1 LRFRTILPAAAVL
14 FALVAAA
21 PVYAQPAL
29 TGGTSAAETPGPT
42 SATAPAS
49 TKEAPP
55 TGGAAP
61 EAAGAPT
68 GAGSTIGLTVPGSR
82 ARIRNGIAYAPELAP
97 VQVKQALWAGNQIVG
112 RPYVWGGGH
121 AAFVSRGY
129 DCSGT
134 VSFALHGAVLLRS
147 PMDSSE
153 FMSFGEPGAGQW
165 ITIYTNPGHMYAVI
179 AGVRLDTSTQGDPS
193 NLKGPRWRPAL
204 RSHHSF
210 QVRHPPGL

>member
-82 ARIRNGIAYAPELAP
+82 ARIRNGI
-97 VQVKQALWAGNQIVG
+97 
-112 RPYVWGGGH
+112 